1 MFFGGRPLV
10 SDPMPS
16 LRHAVRHPRA
26 TAREARRRLLTP
38 MEERTPAPQSA
49 APARPPAPAPTP
61 TSEEVLRDIGAQLD
75 TRGRIELTVS
85 CRDADV
91 LPRVEGAGAVF
102 DGPHGPVQR
111 MHNGVEVP
119 HKGYFDEWMAE
130 IIERLEGHHEPQEE
144 LAFARVLERI
154 DRPAPVI
161 VELGCFW
168 AYYSTWF
175 LHDLPGGIAVAG
187 EPDPEHLEVGR
198 RTAEING
205 VDIRF
210 EHAAAGAVDGDILE
224 LPSWNQ
230 PGVIHRVP
238 VRSVPTI
245 VAEHDL
251 DAIDVL
257 HLDIQGAELD
267 VLESCRDLIGEGR
280 IRFVVVSTHHH
291 SISGDPETHRRVL
304 DLVAELGGHVVCE
317 HTVLESFSGD
327 GLVVA
332 SFDARDAGFNVALT
346 RARTTEALFPSGESE
361 LSRLRDAYDRLRAT
375 TAQA

>member
-1 MFFGGRPLV
+1 
-10 SDPMPS
+10 MPD

-26 TAREARRRLLTP
+26 TLREARRRLLTP
-38 MEERTPAPQSA
+38 IPE
-49 APARPPAPAPTP
+49 PAPAPAP
-61 TSEEVLRDIGAQLD
+61 IAPPAPPSAEVLRDIGAQLD
-75 TRGRIELTVS
+75 TRGRVELTVS
-85 CRDADV
+85 CHDADA
-91 LPRVEGAGAVF
+91 LPKVAGAGRVF
-102 DGPHGPVQR
+102 DSPHGPVQR
-111 MHNGVEVP
+111 MHNGVDVP
-119 HKGYFDEWMAE
+119 HLGYFDEWMAE

-154 DRPAPVI
+154 DRHRPVM

-175 LHDLPGGIAVAG
+175 LRTFPDGVAVAG
-187 EPDPEHLEVGR
+187 EPDPDHLEVGR
-198 RTAEING
+198 RTAAING

-210 EHAAAGAVDGDILE
+210 EHAAAGPSDDAVLE
-224 LPSWNQ
+224 LPSWNH
-230 PGVIHRVP
+230 PGVVHRVP

-251 DAIDVL
+251 DAIDLL

-267 VLESCRDLIGEGR
+267 VLESCRQLIGEGR

-291 SISGDPETHRRVL
+291 SISGDPQTHQRVL
-304 DLVAELGGHVVCE
+304 DLVGDLGGHIIAE

-332 SFDARDAGFNVALT
+332 SFDPADAGYHVELS

-361 LSRLRDAYDRLRAT
+361 LARLQRAYDELRQQAT
-375 TAQA
+375 GQT

>member
-1 MFFGGRPLV
+1 MPLAERLRRAAR
-10 SDPMPS
+10 DPRS
-16 LRHAVRHPRA
+16 AALAVRRRA
-26 TAREARRRLLTP
+26 AARIA
-38 MEERTPAPQSA
+38 PADAPA
-49 APARPPAPAPTP
+49 APGAPVEDVAAAAPPAP
-61 TSEEVLRDIGAQLD
+61 TSEQVLRDVGAQLD
-75 TRGRIELTVS
+75 QRGRIELTVS

-91 LPRVEGAGAVF
+91 LPKVDGAGQVF

-119 HKGYFDEWMAE
+119 HEGYFDEWMAE

-154 DRPAPVI
+154 ERERPTM

-175 LHDLPGGIAVAG
+175 ARAFPGAIVVAA
-187 EPDPEHLEVGR
+187 EPDPDHLDVGR

-205 VDIRF
+205 VEIRF
-210 EHAAAGAVDGDILE
+210 EQAAGGASDDAVLE
-224 LPSWNQ
+224 LPSETH
-230 PGVIHRVP
+230 PGTVHRVP
-238 VRSVPTI
+238 VRSVPTL

-251 DAIDVL
+251 DLVDVL
-257 HLDIQGAELD
+257 HLDIQGSELA
-267 VLESCRDLIGEGR
+267 VLESSHDLIAAGR

-291 SISGDPETHRRVL
+291 SISGDPQIHQRVV
-304 DLVAELGGHVVCE
+304 DLVRRHGGHVIAD

-332 SFDARDAGFNVALT
+332 SFDERDRDLDVPLS

-361 LSRLRDAYDRLRAT
+361 LARLQAAYDQLHARV
-375 TAQA
+375 AQG